1 MSVLA
6 TGAAQHAG
14 ERSHR
19 RTVDRP
25 VMILLA
31 AAWLATVGNL
41 PLWFALWQHEG
52 GLHPDNL
59 LFMLSAPIAVLAW
72 THLMLLAIAWGRATR
87 IVLVTVL
94 LASGFVTY
102 FEYAYGVLLDGGMVA
117 NLLQTHVAE
126 ARDLLTPSMAA
137 WLLIIGAAPAF
148 LLTRT
153 RTRVTPLARE
163 IGMRA
168 VHALVGIVCL
178 AGVLMFNFQH
188 YAATLRNH
196 RELRLMLVPHNLLSA
211 LRAYAS
217 PHISAPSALQRL
229 GTDARRVPASVDR
242 TKPMLTVLVVGETA
256 RAENFSLNGYAR
268 LTNPELAR
276 NGVLSFSDMSAC
288 GTSTAVSLPCMF
300 SDLGRDK
307 HYATVASHREGLLD
321 VLQHAGI
328 NVLWRDNNSGCK
340 AVCARIPHEDV
351 SRSDVPGLCRDG
363 ECYDGIL
370 LHGLQDYIDGSRDDT
385 LIVLHMNGSH
395 GPAYF
400 KRYPPGAETYT
411 PACRTA
417 ELNRCTRES
426 IVNAYD
432 NSIRYTDEVLGQT
445 IRLLQA
451 NTSRF
456 DTAMLYVSDHGES
469 LGENGLYLHGI
480 PYALAPREQLH
491 VPLLMWLS
499 GAMYERLRLDKDCL
513 AGHQGHRLTHDN
525 LFHTVLGLSMV
536 QTAAYVEALDILHSC
551 RSPRHA

>member
-6 TGAAQHAG
+6 SGAAQHAG

-31 AAWLATVGNL
+31 ATWLATVGNL

-59 LFMLSAPIAVLAW
+59 LFMLSAPIAVMAW
-72 THLMLLAIAWGRATR
+72 THLMLLVIAWGRATR
-87 IVLVTVL
+87 IVLVAVL

-102 FEYAYGVLLDGGMVA
+102 FEYAYGVLLDGNMVA
-117 NLLQTHVAE
+117 NLLQTHAAE

-137 WLLIIGAAPAF
+137 WLLIIGATPAF

-163 IGMRA
+163 MGMRA
-168 VHALVGIVCL
+168 VHALVGIACL

-196 RELRLMLVPHNLLSA
+196 RELRLMLVPHNLLGA
-211 LRAYAS
+211 LRAYAAQ
-217 PHISAPSALQRL
+217 HISAPGTLQTV
-229 GTDARRVPASVDR
+229 GTDAKRMTAERG
-242 TKPMLTVLVVGETA
+242 KPMLTMLVIGETA
-256 RAENFSLNGYAR
+256 RAKNFSLNGYAR
-268 LTNPELAR
+268 PTNPQLAR
-276 NGVLSFSDMSAC
+276 QGVLSFSDTSAC

-300 SDLGRDK
+300 SDVGRK
-307 HYATVASHREGLLD
+307 KLHANVALEREGLLD
-321 VLQHAGI
+321 VLQRAGI
-328 NVLWRDNNSGCK
+328 RVFWRDNNSGCK
-340 AVCARIPHEDV
+340 AVCARVPHEDV
-351 SRSDVPGLCRDG
+351 SRSNVPGICHDG
-363 ECYDGIL
+363 ACYDGIL
-370 LHGLQDYIDGSRDDT
+370 LHGLQDYIDGLHDDAV
-385 LIVLHMNGSH
+385 IVLHMNGSH

-400 KRYPPGAETYT
+400 KRYPPGAEVFT

-417 ELNRCTRES
+417 ELNRCTRDS

-432 NSIRYTDEVLGQT
+432 NSIRYTDAVLSQL
-445 IRLLQA
+445 IRLLQG
-451 NTSRF
+451 NTQRF

-469 LGENGLYLHGI
+469 LGENGLYLHGV

-491 VPLLMWLS
+491 VPLLIWLS
-499 GAMYERLRLDKDCL
+499 DAMYDRLRVDRACL
-513 AGHQGHRLTHDN
+513 ADHRDERLTHDN
-525 LFHTVLGLSMV
+525 LFHTVLGLAMIR
-536 QTAAYVEALDILHSC
+536 TAAYVEALDVLRAC
-551 RSPRHA
+551 RA